1 MIKFMKQLMKKTL
14 MGAALATSLV
24 APSLTWG
31 CDESKHETKTEAK
44 AEIKEAKNARPPA
57 RPFRDDLSTYNET
70 LWHKNGPW
78 ANDGIFRSAWRPENV
93 IFKDGI
99 MTLRLDDTKSSGRD
113 YTGAEIGSHA
123 HYGYGRYEVRMKP
136 AKNPGVISSFFT
148 YTGPPHGGNPHHE
161 IDIEFVGNDTTIL
174 DMTYYTDGKGY
185 DPGKVKLGFDAA
197 EEWHVYGFE
206 WTPESIVWLV
216 DGKEVGL
223 ATAKLGPIPSV
234 PGEIM
239 TNLWATQNADG
250 WAGPFEYSKP
260 IQAHYDWM
268 KWTPLA
274 DMKSVPRE
282 TK

>member
-1 MIKFMKQLMKKTL
+1 MKQLMKKTL
-14 MGAALATSLV
+14 MGAALATSLA

-93 IFKDGI
+93 LFKDDI
-99 MTLRLDDTKSSGRD
+99 MTLLLDDTKSSER
-113 YTGAEIGSHA
+113 
-123 HYGYGRYEVRMKP
+123 
-136 AKNPGVISSFFT
+136 
-148 YTGPPHGGNPHHE
+148 
-161 IDIEFVGNDTTIL
+161 
-174 DMTYYTDGKGY
+174 
-185 DPGKVKLGFDAA
+185 
-197 EEWHVYGFE
+197 
-206 WTPESIVWLV
+206 ESIVWLV
-216 DGKEVGL
+216 DGKEVGR

-239 TNLWATQNADG
+239 TNVWATQNADG

-274 DMKSVPRE
+274 DMKSVPRA